1 MGEEIF
7 FSTVRTRTGLA
18 ILLEVK
24 DWASEGLHIPQTM
37 GNIYVCVC
45 AWVVFQGEVMTSEV
59 TRSLRIFA
67 VVPWRAMVTSRK
79 LSPLCGTEPGGNEYH
94 GQYAL
99 GSNLNG
105 AILS

>member
-1 MGEEIF
+1 MGY
-7 FSTVRTRTGLA
+7 
-18 ILLEVK
+18 
-24 DWASEGLHIPQTM
+24 
-37 GNIYVCVC
+37 IYVYVC
-45 AWVVFQGEVMTSEV
+45 AWVVFQWEVMISEV

-67 VVPWRAMVTSRK
+67 VVSWRTMVTSRK
-79 LSPLCGTEPGGNEYH
+79 LSPLSGTEQGGNEYH